1 MRIRTIKP
9 EFFTH
14 DVLFEAEKE
23 TKLPLRVAFAG
34 IWCACDRKGRFKWQ
48 PRPMGAM
55 ILPYD
60 GVDFSRVLD
69 ALLTRG
75 FLVKYQVGGE
85 WYGAVPS
92 WEKHQFINNRESESV
107 LPDISEAQEVNDAS
121 STRGARVGH
130 ATEGEG
136 KGREGDREGN
146 NSPSDKPTK
155 RSELMDALA
164 LSTGIALIEIGE
176 AMAKRLQ
183 SKLTVIKQSSPDV
196 TPTEITA
203 RAAAYR
209 LQWPEM
215 SLTPEALAKHW
226 TTLNGGGLSKFD
238 QAVARSE
245 AAMRQ
250 FRVATP

>member
-9 EFFTH
+9 TFFTH
-14 DVLFEAEKE
+14 DGLFEAEKE
-23 TKLPLRVAFAG
+23 TGLPLRVAFAG
-34 IWCACDRKGRFKWQ
+34 IWCACDRKGRFKWE
-48 PRPMGAM
+48 PRRIGVSV
-55 ILPYD
+55 LPYD

-69 ALLTRG
+69 ALTTRG
-75 FLVKYQVGGE
+75 FLVKYRVNDV

-92 WEKHQFINNRESESV
+92 WEKHQFVNPRETASEIPDVSV
-107 LPDISEAQEVNDAS
+107 RDDDGRVPDACPTREDAS
-121 STRGARVGH
+121 RK
-130 ATEGEG
+130 EG
-136 KGREGDREGN
+136 KGREGN

-155 RSELMDALA
+155 RNELMDALA

-176 AMAKRLQ
+176 AMARRLQ

-250 FRVATP
+250 FRVAAQ